1 MFCRTCGRPNADDGL
16 KCAACGENLHPL
28 APKRID
34 NNLALS
40 IVVTVI
46 CCLPFGI
53 LGIVHAA
60 QVNAKAQAG
69 DIAGA
74 EESARKARMWSLWGV
89 GLGLAVYAGYAL
101 LAVAA
106 EMGILSQ

>member
-1 MFCRTCGRPNADDGL
+1 MFCRKCGRPNADDGL
-16 KCAACGENLHPL
+16 KCSSCGEDLHPI

-34 NNLALS
+34 NNLALA

-53 LGIVHAA
+53 LGIVYAA

-69 DIAGA
+69 DISGA

-89 GLGLAVYAGYAL
+89 GLGLVVYAGYAL
-101 LAVAA
+101 LAIAG
-106 EMGILSQ
+106 EMGKLPQ